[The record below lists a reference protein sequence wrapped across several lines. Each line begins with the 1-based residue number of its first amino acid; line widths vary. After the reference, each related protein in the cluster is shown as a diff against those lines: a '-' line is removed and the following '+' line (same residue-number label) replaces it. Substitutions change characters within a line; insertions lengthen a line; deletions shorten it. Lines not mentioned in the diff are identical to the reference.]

1 MKRSSGLKIFTM
13 HMQYWLDFI
22 EDAQQPILMS
32 SRDGKLLKPVP
43 LASRLSSGRLQY
55 FLEQAMGRPHMAVE
69 ARRMLCD
76 CWCGGEDLR
85 RSFPMHYQLPA
96 TSCRMRDLSGADAQ
110 RT

>member
-1 MKRSSGLKIFTM
+1 M

-43 LASRLSSGRLQY
+43 LASRLSSRRLQH
-55 FLEQAMGRPHMAVE
+55 FLEQAMGRPHIAVE

-76 CWCGGEDLR
+76 CWCGGEDPRRCLR
-85 RSFPMHYQLPA
+85 I
-96 TSCRMRDLSGADAQ
+96 
-110 RT
+110 